1 MTDLNILSRG
11 FAWAGLSV
19 SPDSPRDRFGAQMT
33 AIFGVLT
40 LPNTTFRGG
49 AAVLAT
55 ADGVAGPVYEQNIE
69 KSTRETQY

>member
-1 MTDLNILSRG
+1 MI
-11 FAWAGLSV
+11 
-19 SPDSPRDRFGAQMT
+19 